1 MSGGTFPPS
10 TVARAGIGLRA
21 PHIDQV
27 LASRPAVAWFE
38 AHAENHMTD
47 RPDDVTPAFDALWRL
62 RHDYAV
68 SLHGVGLSL
77 GTAGALDP
85 DHLARFIDLVR
96 RIDPVLVSEHLA
108 WCGTPGVFL
117 NDLLPLPCTEES
129 LRTVAQ
135 HVDAV
140 QTAIGRRLLIE
151 NPSAY
156 IAFVD
161 QGLAEADFLAE
172 LVARTGCGLLCDLNN
187 AHVSAHNLGGDARA
201 WLRRLPT
208 HAIGEIQLAGF
219 VRENEDGDSLL
230 IDTHSSAVDEAVW
243 DLYAEAVRLFG
254 ERPTLVE
261 WDADIP
267 KLAVLQAEASRADV
281 VATAV
286 RREKVG
292 DDAA

>member
-1 MSGGTFPPS
+1 MTGTFPSS

-47 RPDDVTPAFDALWRL
+47 RADDVTPAFDALWRV
-62 RHDYAV
+62 RQDYPV

-77 GTAGALDP
+77 GTAGALDA
-85 DHLARFIDLVR
+85 DHLARFTDLVR

-117 NDLLPLPCTEES
+117 NDLLPLPCTEEA
-129 LRTVAQ
+129 LRTAVQ

-140 QTAIGRRLLIE
+140 QTAIGRRLLVE

-156 IAFVD
+156 IVFAD
-161 QGLAEADFLAE
+161 PGLAEADFLTE

-187 AHVSAHNLGGDARA
+187 SHVSAHNLGGDAQA
-201 WLRRLPT
+201 WLRRLPAD
-208 HAIGEIQLAGF
+208 AIGEIHLAGF
-219 VRENEDGDSLL
+219 VRENDGGESLL
-230 IDTHSSAVDEAVW
+230 IDTHSAAVDDAVW
-243 DLYAEAVRLFG
+243 ALYAMALRLFG
-254 ERPTLVE
+254 PRPTLIE

-267 KLAVLQAEASRADV
+267 ALDVLRAEASRAD
-281 VATAV
+281 AIAAAQHLTS
-286 RREKVG
+286 
-292 DDAA
+292 DDVCAA

>member
-1 MSGGTFPPS
+1 VSGGTFPPS
-10 TVARAGIGLRA
+10 TVARARIGLRA

-47 RPDDVTPAFDALWRL
+47 QPDHVTPAFDALWRL

-77 GTAGALDP
+77 GTAGGLDP
-85 DHLARFIDLVR
+85 GHLARFTDLVR
-96 RIDPVLVSEHLA
+96 RIDPILVSEHLA

-129 LRTVAQ
+129 LRIVAR

-140 QTAIGRRLLIE
+140 QTAIGRRLLVE

-161 QGLAEADFLAE
+161 QGMAEADFLAE

-201 WLRRLPT
+201 WLRRLPAD
-208 HAIGEIQLAGF
+208 AIGEIHLAGF
-219 VRENEDGDSLL
+219 VREDEDGDSLL

-243 DLYAEAVRLFG
+243 ELYAEAVRLFG
-254 ERPTLVE
+254 ACPTLIE

-267 KLAVLQAEASRADV
+267 TLEVLQAEASRADV

-286 RREKVG
+286 RREMDG
-292 DDAA
+292 DDAV

>member
-1 MSGGTFPPS
+1 MVNGTFPSPIA
-10 TVARAGIGLRA
+10 ARAGLGLRA

-27 LASRPAVAWFE
+27 LASRPAAAWFE

-47 RPDDVTPAFDALWRL
+47 RPDDITPAFDALWRV

-77 GTAGALDP
+77 GTAGALDR
-85 DHLARFIDLVR
+85 DHLARFADLVR

-108 WCGTPGVFL
+108 WCGTAGVFL
-117 NDLLPLPCTEES
+117 NDLLPLPCTEEA
-129 LRTVAQ
+129 LRTVVP

-140 QTAIGRRLLIE
+140 QTAIGRRLLVE

-156 IAFVD
+156 IAFAD
-161 QGLAEADFLAE
+161 PGMAEADFLTE

-201 WLRRLPT
+201 WLRRLPAD
-208 HAIGEIQLAGF
+208 AIGEIHLAGF
-219 VRENEDGDSLL
+219 VREDEDGDSLL
-230 IDTHSSAVDEAVW
+230 IDTHSRAVDEAVW
-243 DLYAEAVRLFG
+243 DLYAEAVRLVG
-254 ERPTLVE
+254 PRPTLIE

-267 KLAVLQAEASRADV
+267 TLAVLQAEASRAD
-281 VATAV
+281 AIAAAAS
-286 RREKVG
+286 REQADV
-292 DDAA
+292 DAA